1 MAKLTPEQEAL
12 YAVQCNVPRIE
23 LSLAAQLEYDRFRPP
38 QEGEEEP

>member
-1 MAKLTPEQEAL
+1 MAKLTPDQEAL
-12 YAVQCNVPRIE
+12 YAAQWNVPRSE